1 MLTLEDFLELKSERR
16 YGSKVYIVRFK
27 LTLMQLVPEF
37 LPEEVKDSVLNYIK
51 MDLKNAYVDRIL
63 RLSFRSLES
72 RKLRNLKLLDCDVV
86 IAPQIR
92 PNLIILNPETFSKL
106 VNEYADLVVSES
118 DEKEQS
124 RENASS

>member
-1 MLTLEDFLELKSERR
+1 MLTLEDFLEWKTERYNNSE
-16 YGSKVYIVRFK
+16 VFVVQFK
-27 LTLMQLVPEF
+27 LTLIQPVPEF
-37 LPEEVKDSVLNYIK
+37 LPEEVKDIVLNYIK
-51 MDLKNAYVDRIL
+51 TDMKNTYVDRVL

-106 VNEYADLVVSES
+106 VNEHADLVVSES
-118 DEKEQS
+118 NEKEQS
-124 RENASS
+124 

>member
-1 MLTLEDFLELKSERR
+1 LLTLEDFLEWKTERYNNSE
-16 YGSKVYIVRFK
+16 VFVVQFK
-27 LTLMQLVPEF
+27 LTLIQPVPEF
-37 LPEEVKDSVLNYIK
+37 LPEEVKDIVLNYIK
-51 MDLKNAYVDRIL
+51 TDMKNTYVDRVL

-106 VNEYADLVVSES
+106 VNEHADLVVSES
-118 DEKEQS
+118 NEKEQS
-124 RENASS
+124 